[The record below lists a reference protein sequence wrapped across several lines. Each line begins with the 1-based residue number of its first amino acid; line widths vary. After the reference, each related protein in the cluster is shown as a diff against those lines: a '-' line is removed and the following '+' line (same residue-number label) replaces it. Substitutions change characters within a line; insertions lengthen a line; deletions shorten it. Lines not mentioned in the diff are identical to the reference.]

1 VHGLKSIGYVQLLVS
16 EPEPE
21 PARGPVELEIDAP
34 RPPGLSYV
42 AGGLA
47 VLVLLGAVVPYFL
60 S

>member
-16 EPEPE
+16 EPEP
-21 PARGPVELEIDAP
+21 ASGPVEVELDAP

>member
-16 EPEPE
+16 EPEP
-21 PARGPVELEIDAP
+21 PRGPVEVELDAP